1 MTAGRHLAARL
12 VLLLAATLAALLVA
26 EGACSLL
33 TGHGLLRWIV
43 GPPAVLDAAPPTD
56 AERRRAAANNPGP
69 YAVHRDPLVGYV
81 LRGDS
86 RLELFGGAVHS
97 DALGLRRRTG
107 PHHDVKPLRVAVV
120 GDSVAFGYGLDDDQV
135 LAQRLE
141 DLLSAVQPADAPPV
155 ECRTVAVPGWNCRN
169 AVAFLLDHWTDL
181 LPDIVIY
188 LPIHNDLL
196 DTDGVLETGHRRPA
210 PDISTADPWLSVE
223 GTASWPFVRALVGDD
238 VAALSALRDVTGPN
252 ALLADLTPESQRR
265 YDDNARLL
273 SLLSRYLRARDAKLL
288 FVAYEPSSY
297 LWHLQRRLLAAGTAA
312 PVLPI
317 FSAIESDMKLPDD
330 PHPNAQTVEAMA
342 AWIADDLLE
351 RGWVPK
357 RPDAALPGVPER
369 FDHVHAPPRSDE
381 EIVALADAAS
391 EESRKALRSVAD
403 FTTGE
408 GLAQVYGNLNDDGTV
423 GTRLMLVLART
434 GTTLDLELAPVPE
447 RLDLTPLPVSV
458 EVDGQ
463 QVGAAVVPREATFH
477 ERYELPASDD
487 PLAPVEVRLIPYRW
501 VALPIRG
508 LTQLVSFKPLRIA
521 VTD

>member
-1 MTAGRHLAARL
+1 
-12 VLLLAATLAALLVA
+12 
-26 EGACSLL
+26 
-33 TGHGLLRWIV
+33 
-43 GPPAVLDAAPPTD
+43 
-56 AERRRAAANNPGP
+56 
-69 YAVHRDPLVGYV
+69 
-81 LRGDS
+81 
-86 RLELFGGAVHS
+86 
-97 DALGLRRRTG
+97 
-107 PHHDVKPLRVAVV
+107 
-120 GDSVAFGYGLDDDQV
+120 
-135 LAQRLE
+135 
-141 DLLSAVQPADAPPV
+141 
-155 ECRTVAVPGWNCRN
+155 
-169 AVAFLLDHWTDL
+169 
-181 LPDIVIY
+181 
-188 LPIHNDLL
+188 
-196 DTDGVLETGHRRPA
+196 
-210 PDISTADPWLSVE
+210 VE

-238 VAALSALRDVTGPN
+238 VAALAALRDVTGPN

-273 SLLSRYLRARDAKLL
+273 SLLSRYLRARDSKLL

-357 RPDAALPGVPER
+357 RPDAALPGAPER

-391 EESRKALRSVAD
+391 EESREALRSVAD

-521 VTD
+521 ITD